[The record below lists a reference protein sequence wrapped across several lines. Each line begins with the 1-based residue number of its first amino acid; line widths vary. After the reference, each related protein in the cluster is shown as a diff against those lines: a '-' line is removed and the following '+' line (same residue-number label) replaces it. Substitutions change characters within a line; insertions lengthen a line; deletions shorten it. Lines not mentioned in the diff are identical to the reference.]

1 LAVAGGADN
10 RDDLERQRAEIDADF
25 RAGWVPGDAGAPRV
39 LTETAFAEGRKIVDE
54 GGWTGLDRATIEA
67 VRDGAQPGDLLP
79 PLVRRPFIDRV
90 ASDAEVIIVSGGSGQ
105 NVAVLFSHE
114 HFPEVR
120 FGHRFPPM
128 SEDGARYA
136 SIWLKEEI
144 ETGALHRM
152 MQDSHPAHNA
162 GIIWTTW
169 GASGHEYP

>member
-1 LAVAGGADN
+1 MTGGADN

-25 RAGWVPGDAGAPRV
+25 RGGWVPRDAGAPRA
-39 LTETAFAEGRKIVDE
+39 LTETAYAEARKIVAE
-54 GGWTGLDRATIEA
+54 GGLTGLDRATIEA
-67 VRDGAQPGDLLP
+67 VRGGAQPGDPLP
-79 PLVRRPFIDRV
+79 ALVRMPFIDRV
-90 ASDAEVIIVSGGSGQ
+90 ADDAEVIVVSGGFRQ

-144 ETGALHRM
+144 ETGALHRL
-152 MQDSHPAHNA
+152 MQDSPPADNA

-169 GASGHEYP
+169 GASGHEHP